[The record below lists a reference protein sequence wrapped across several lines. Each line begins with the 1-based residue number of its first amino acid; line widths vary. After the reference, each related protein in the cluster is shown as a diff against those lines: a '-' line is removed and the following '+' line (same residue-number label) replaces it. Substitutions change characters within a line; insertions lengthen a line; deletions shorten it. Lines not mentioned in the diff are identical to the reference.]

1 MNDKRNRMLK
11 RGLYVLRFQN
21 RDEQF
26 NECLSAG
33 TQSSLFM
40 NILTIFFT
48 SFLIASLLAT
58 SSVHALSAGEGQS
71 AHSFQAVNQRG
82 GISQRKAIAIAQ
94 NYIQGRVLDIR
105 QHNGIYRV
113 KILSE
118 KGSVHIVQ
126 VNAHDGE
133 IITGH

>member
-1 MNDKRNRMLK
+1 
-11 RGLYVLRFQN
+11 
-21 RDEQF
+21 
-26 NECLSAG
+26 
-33 TQSSLFM
+33 M
-40 NILTIFFT
+40 NILTIFLT
-48 SFLIASLLAT
+48 SFLIALSLMTLPVQALAIGER
-58 SSVHALSAGEGQS
+58 LSE
-71 AHSFQAVNQRG
+71 HHYQAANQRG

>member
-1 MNDKRNRMLK
+1 
-11 RGLYVLRFQN
+11 
-21 RDEQF
+21 
-26 NECLSAG
+26 
-33 TQSSLFM
+33 M
-40 NILTIFFT
+40 NILTIFFI
-48 SFLIASLLAT
+48 SLLIALLVT
-58 SSVHALSAGEGQS
+58 PSVHALPAEEGQNV
-71 AHSFQAVNQRG
+71 HSFQAANQRG

-126 VNAHDGE
+126 VNANDGE